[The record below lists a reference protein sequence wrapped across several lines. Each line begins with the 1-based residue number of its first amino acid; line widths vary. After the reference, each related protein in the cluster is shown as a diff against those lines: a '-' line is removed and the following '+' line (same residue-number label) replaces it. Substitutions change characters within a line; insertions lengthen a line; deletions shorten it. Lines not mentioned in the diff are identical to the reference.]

1 MLYICSGCVRG
12 CAQLLSHSLVL
23 DSLGTHGL
31 QSARLCCPWNFPG
44 KNTGGGL
51 AISFSRGNF
60 LTQGSNLHLLHWQ
73 EDSLPLCHLGSPNLT
88 IMGHLKITEE
98 PELKMDGCLTYTML

>member
-1 MLYICSGCVRG
+1 MLSVCSGCVHVS
-12 CAQLLSHSLVL
+12 AQWLSCSIVL

-31 QSARLCCPWNFPG
+31 QSARLCCPWNFPR
-44 KNTGGGL
+44 KNIGGGL

-73 EDSLPLCHLGSPNLT
+73 EDSLPLCHLESPVYL
-88 IMGHLKITEE
+88 
-98 PELKMDGCLTYTML
+98 